1 MGAIDVMKRGLGYM
15 KLAFEKSTITESM
28 IEKLIVEHRN
38 SKTVE
43 LMKMGDRYY
52 SVDNDI
58 LTRSNLHKK
67 DYQSDTKLCHASYK
81 NIVDEKIGYLFSKDA
96 TIHAETDKVT
106 DIINDCLGVNF
117 NYDLESLGYEASN
130 KGIAWL
136 HPYINSNGEFKLFV
150 AQSEQIIPKW
160 TDSTHTELEYLVRYY
175 ETKVYRFNKY
185 ETVTNVELWTKDD
198 VTYYRYENGKLI
210 NPQTEGH
217 FKLDGSDSG
226 WGFVPWIAFKNNRKE
241 LPDIKFI
248 KTLIDDY
255 DLSRSEV
262 SNYIQE
268 VKNLIFVLKG
278 YSGES
283 LDEFLEYIY
292 QKRAVIL
299 DADEESD
306 VNTLNPQMDINAAK
320 EHFEQLKK
328 DILEGGQAVDKNL
341 DRFGAAPSGVALM
354 FLFSNLELK
363 ANQLASEFSKGFDRL
378 IEFIYMYLEKTNNSL
393 ERQKVEIVFNR
404 NMIIN
409 ETDIINNCNNSRGL
423 VSNDTILANHPWVND
438 INAEKEKLEKEKL
451 ESGEAFNSAPT
462 VDEDTE
468 DEQDK

>member
-1 MGAIDVMKRGLGYM
+1 MGAIDIFRKGLGYM
-15 KLAFEKSTITESM
+15 KMAFEKNTITEDM
-28 IEKLIVEHRN
+28 IEKLIREHRN
-38 SKTVE
+38 SAEVE
-43 LMKMGDRYY
+43 LMRTGDRYY
-52 SVDNDI
+52 SVENDI
-58 LTRSNLHKK
+58 LTKDRVHKSS
-67 DYQSDTKLCHASYK
+67 YQANTKLAHASYK
-81 NIVDEKIGYLFSKDA
+81 TIVDEKIGYLFSKDA

-106 DIINDCLGVNF
+106 DIITNCLGLDF
-117 NYDLESLGYEASN
+117 NYDLETLGFEASN

-136 HPYINSNGEFKLFV
+136 HPYINEKGEFKLFI

-160 TDSTHTELEYLVRYY
+160 IDSTHTELEYLVRYY
-175 ETKVYRFNKY
+175 DTKVYRLNRY
-185 ETVTNVELWTKDD
+185 ETVTNVELWTREG
-198 VTYYRYENGKLI
+198 VTFYRLEGGKLI
-210 NPQTEGH
+210 DRQTEGH
-217 FKLDGSDSG
+217 FKLDDFDTG
-226 WGFVPWIAFKNNRKE
+226 WGIVPWIAFKNNRKE

-278 YSGES
+278 YSGDS

-292 QKRAVIL
+292 HKRAVIL

-306 VNTLNPQMDINAAK
+306 VNTLNPQMDINATK

-354 FLFSNLELK
+354 FLFSGLELK
-363 ANQLASEFSKGFDRL
+363 ANQLASEFSRGFNKL
-378 IEFIYMYLEKTNNSL
+378 VEFIYLYLEKVNRGIEK
-393 ERQKVEIVFNR
+393 ERIEIVFNR
-404 NMIIN
+404 NMVVN

-423 VSNDTILANHPWVND
+423 ISNDTILANHPWVND
-438 INAEKEKLEKEKL
+438 INDEKEKLERNKL
-451 ESGEAFNSAPT
+451 ESGESFYSAPKI
-462 VDEDTE
+462 DEGNE
-468 DEQDK
+468 DGKKE